1 MPLDRCQLEATVG
14 IEVDCPRDPCP
25 FWAGEACVIAGLRS
39 DLGDRPDLV
48 RLLARIRDDLGGL
61 PVAPRNP
68 LLPPGLR
75 D

>member
-1 MPLDRCQLEATVG
+1 MALDRCQLEAAVG
-14 IEVDCPRDPCP
+14 NDVDCPGEPCP
-25 FWAGEACVIAGLRS
+25 FWTDHACVIAGLRA
-39 DLGDRPDLV
+39 DLGDQPDLV
-48 RLLARIRDDLGGL
+48 RLLTRIRNDLGGI

>member
-1 MPLDRCQLEATVG
+1 MQRDRCQLEAAAG
-14 IEVDCPRDPCP
+14 YDVDCPGDPCP
-25 FWAGEACVIAGLRS
+25 FWTDQACVISGLRA
-39 DLGDRPDLV
+39 DLGSRPDLA
-48 RLLARIRDDLGGL
+48 RLLGRIRDDLGGI